1 VPSTASSPFG
11 WSDRLAALAA
21 DLPPHLLIGR
31 VARVD
36 RGWCTVFRD
45 LDTETRARTR
55 EPLAAGDWV
64 GVDPDTDTVESV
76 LHRSSALTRRSASGR
91 SEAQVLAANID
102 HVFILQPLPRGL
114 NTRRLQ
120 RELVIAWESG
130 AVPVVVLTKS
140 DLVSETETK
149 SAIAEAEAVSLG
161 VDIHAVSA
169 TTGSGIDA
177 LRRYTADHRTIVML
191 GASGVGKST
200 LVNALAGESVQ
211 DTGVVREGDSKG
223 RHTTVVGQLVVL
235 GDGGILI
242 DTPGLRALALW
253 DADKGMAAVFAD
265 IDSLVDECRFPD
277 CVHRT
282 EPGCAVLAA
291 IDSGVLT
298 TERVDDWRRL
308 QRELARLATD
318 KAGWQKAAEGQA
330 RRRFYKAIRNK
341 PQTRK

>member
-1 VPSTASSPFG
+1 MPNSASSPFG

-21 DLPPHLLIGR
+21 ELPPHLLVGR

-45 LDTETRARTR
+45 LDVTLRARTR
-55 EPLAAGDWV
+55 EPVAAGDWV
-64 GVDPDTDTVESV
+64 GIDPDTDTVESV

-120 RELVIAWESG
+120 RELVVAWESG
-130 AVPVVVLTKS
+130 AVPVVVLTKR
-140 DLVSETETK
+140 DLVSDAETQ
-149 SAIAEAEAVSLG
+149 SAIAEAEEVALG

-169 TTGSGIDA
+169 TTLEGVEA

-200 LVNALAGESVQ
+200 LVNALAGEPVQ
-211 DTGVVREGDSKG
+211 DTGVVRDGDSKG
-223 RHTTVVGQLVVL
+223 RHTTVVGQLIVL

-253 DADKGMAAVFAD
+253 DADEGMAAVFAD
-265 IDSLVDECRFPD
+265 IDALVDECRFPD
-277 CVHRT
+277 CAHRT

-291 IDSGVLT
+291 LEAGVLT
-298 TERVDDWRRL
+298 TERVEDWQRL
-308 QRELARLATD
+308 QRELDRLASD
-318 KAGWQKAAEGQA
+318 KAGWQKAAEHQA
-330 RRRFYKAIRNK
+330 HRRFHGAIRRS
-341 PQTRK
+341 PRTRK

>member
-64 GVDPDTDTVESV
+64 GVNPDTDTVESV

-161 VDIHAVSA
+161 VDIHA
-169 TTGSGIDA
+169 

-253 DADKGMAAVFAD
+253 DADEGMAAVFAD

-277 CVHRT
+277 CEHRT